1 MTDKDVWKIEYMSM
15 IHQQSGSSRYPLIEV
30 PRPFR
35 RNTSN
40 VLPQGNEPEHL
51 HACTPPRGE
60 AHALFETATNNARA
74 QIESLRSIGGSLPGS
89 RIRVCK
95 VASNH
100 FSAERAGTDRFTGI
114 RDLSG
119 VHHRLLG
126 TWAIRGC
133 VLCRRPAYAILSG
146 PIICRLHTDQYLL
159 QQSL

>member
-1 MTDKDVWKIEYMSM
+1 M
-15 IHQQSGSSRYPLIEV
+15 IHEQSVSSGYPLIEV
-30 PRPFR
+30 PRPFQR
-35 RNTSN
+35 IISN
-40 VLPQGNEPEHL
+40 VLPQENGPKRL
-51 HACTPPRGE
+51 HCTSPRGD
-60 AHALFETATNNARA
+60 AHAPFETATNNART
-74 QIESLRSIGGSLPGS
+74 QIESLRSIGSSLPGS

-100 FSAERAGTDRFTGI
+100 FSAECAGTDRFTGI
-114 RDLSG
+114 QDLSG

-146 PIICRLHTDQYLL
+146 PIMCRLHTDQYLL